1 MRPSRAPRARRAP
14 VRAMRPAPCSA
25 PTWRPPSARATGPG
39 GARSAG
45 GCGGW
50 RRPVRAYVTK
60 VPPRDDPGPPHA
72 GAGGARVGGCG
83 RRPERRPPIVQPPP
97 AGQDRRH
104 VTGVTERVSEGV
116 HFNRPIQPINLIC
129 AIAPPPEATAE
140 FPEEPSPDR
149 DPASP
154 TPPAESPGRPV
165 RDRSAQV
172 RGVRREEPE
181 AIRKRRRAGAGGPR
195 AQKDR
200 AGPGG
205 VQRDQDDLPVG
216 YGRRGPLGRTT
227 ASCGAMGCCA
237 RP

>member
-1 MRPSRAPRARRAP
+1 MTQDHRTRAPA
-14 VRAMRPAPCSA
+14 V
-25 PTWRPPSARATGPG
+25 PG
-39 GARSAG
+39 
-45 GCGGW
+45 W
-50 RRPVRAYVTK
+50 
-60 VPPRDDPGPPHA
+60 
-72 GAGGARVGGCG
+72 GCG

-129 AIAPPPEATAE
+129 AIAPPPEATDE

-195 AQKDR
+195 AQRSRWTRRSPARSGRLTRGVRETGSVGADHR
-200 AGPGG
+200 VVWSYGVLCEAVTGARRVGGPGNALFQAVLQASLRCCG
-205 VQRDQDDLPVG
+205 MPASSA
-216 YGRRGPLGRTT
+216 RTS
-227 ASCGAMGCCA
+227 AS
-237 RP
+237 R